1 MSARD
6 RRALLHAAGELVGVL
21 VFLALEPDEREQIAG
36 AGAACGHGK
45 TEDFRRQ
52 QHVVDHAPP
61 FEQ

>member
-36 AGAACGHGK
+36 AACGHGK